1 MSGSAGGRN
10 GERIGA
16 VHTRSRSAPVAP
28 SPRVRGEGR
37 DEGALPPG
45 SDLLTRPLTRI
56 APQSDLS
63 PRSGERKEIESRS
76 RGASSH
82 PSYATPRARDPL
94 NGHHRA

>member
-16 VHTRSRSAPVAP
+16 VYTRSRSAPVAP

-56 APQSDLS
+56 AAQSDLS
-63 PRSGERKEIESRS
+63 PRGGERKIESRS
-76 RGASSH
+76 RDAPSH
-82 PSYATPRARDPL
+82 PSYAMPRARDPL
-94 NGHHRA
+94 NRHHRA